1 MSEKFYCKY
10 CGHERSSVSGL
21 TGGSCSKNPEGK
33 YHVPY
38 EGSQKSKYA
47 CKYCGHERSSISGLT
62 GGSCSKNPSGKYHVP
77 LW

>member
-21 TGGSCSKNPEGK
+21 TSGSCSKNPEGK

-38 EGSQKSKYA
+38 EGDKKEMYS
-47 CKYCGHERSSISGLT
+47 CKYCGSSYYTIKELT
-62 GGSCSKNPSGKYHVP
+62 SELCLRNPKGKFHVP
-77 LW
+77 AK

>member
-62 GGSCSKNPSGKYHVP
+62 GGSCSKNPNGKYHVP

>member
-62 GGSCSKNPSGKYHVP
+62 GGSCSKNPNGKYHVP
-77 LW
+77 L

>member
-1 MSEKFYCKY
+1 MSQKFYCKY

-62 GGSCSKNPSGKYHVP
+62 GGSCSKNPNGKYHVP
-77 LW
+77 L

>member
-1 MSEKFYCKY
+1 MSEKVYCKY

-62 GGSCSKNPSGKYHVP
+62 GGSCSKNPNGKYHVP
-77 LW
+77 L